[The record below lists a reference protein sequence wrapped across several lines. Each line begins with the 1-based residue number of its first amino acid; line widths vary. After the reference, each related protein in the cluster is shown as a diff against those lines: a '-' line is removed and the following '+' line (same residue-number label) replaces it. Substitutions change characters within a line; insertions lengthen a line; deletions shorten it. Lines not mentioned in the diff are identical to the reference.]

1 MNKLRIVVVGP
12 GLIGK
17 VHIRLI
23 QENPEMHLSGLVAP
37 DHEVNHSIAQK
48 CGVPLWH
55 SLSDCVSASDVDGVV
70 IASPN
75 EFHFDQASQ
84 CIEWGIPTLLE
95 KPITASL
102 SQGRQLVSLVAQK
115 NAKVLI
121 GHHRAH
127 SPLLAKAR
135 ALIDQGR
142 VGRLVSVMGSA
153 QFYKPDHY
161 FVDGPWRAQIGG
173 GPILINLI
181 HEIGNLRSLMGEIA
195 AVQAIASS
203 HIRQFPVEDTVAINL
218 MFESGAL
225 GTFLLSDT
233 AASAKSWELTSQEN
247 PSYPHQPDDACYTI
261 SGTRGS
267 LDIPTMRLKYYPEST
282 APSWWSPLAEEVIA
296 VERQDPLECQ
306 MRHFGRLIQGK
317 EPPLVSA
324 QDGFRNLLVTEA
336 IRESAKTLA
345 QVHVA

>member
-1 MNKLRIVVVGP
+1 MNKLRMVVVGP

-23 QENPEMHLSGLVAP
+23 QENPEMQLAGLVAP
-37 DHEVNHSIAQK
+37 DREGNQSVAKS

-55 SLSDCVSASDVDGVV
+55 DLSACMSGSHVDGVV

-75 EFHFDQASQ
+75 EFHFEQASQ
-84 CIEWGIPTLLE
+84 CIEWGIPVLLE
-95 KPITASL
+95 KPITPTVA
-102 SQGRQLVSLVAQK
+102 QGRQLVNLVARK
-115 NAKVLI
+115 HAKVLI

-135 ALIDQGR
+135 GLIQQGR

-161 FVDGPWRAQIGG
+161 FSDGPWRAQIGG

-181 HEIGNLRSLMGEIA
+181 HEIGNLRSLMGEIS
-195 AVQAIASS
+195 AVQALASS
-203 HIRQFPVEDTVAINL
+203 CIRKFPVEDTVAINM

-233 AASAKSWELTSQEN
+233 AASAKSWEMTSQEN
-247 PSYPHQPDDACYTI
+247 PSYPYQADDACYTI
-261 SGTRGS
+261 AGTQGS

-282 APSWWSPLAEEVIA
+282 APSWWSPFAEEVIA

-324 QDGFRNLLVTEA
+324 QDGYRNLLVTEA

-345 QVHVA
+345 LVRVA